1 MADEN
6 ILNNEEN
13 TPDVDV
19 SSEASS
25 DDAEWEFVDTDS
37 MGEELKDKDKIKKL
51 REELKKAQKERMEY
65 LTGLQRARADYANLQ
80 KESAENGTRIKDR
93 TTESL
98 VTDFLKIADS
108 FDMAM
113 SNAEAWNAIDSTWR
127 IGVEYIYQQLQSI
140 FNEYGVVSYG
150 KEGDQF
156 DPSLHTSITTEKTD
170 DESKDH
176 TIARVI
182 QKGYR
187 IRDRVI
193 RPAQVVVWKFE

>member
-1 MADEN
+1 MADDN
-6 ILNNEEN
+6 ILHNKEYTED
-13 TPDVDV
+13 TDM
-19 SSEASS
+19 S
-25 DDAEWEFVDTDS
+25 DDVEFVDTDS

-98 VTDFLKIADS
+98 VADFLKIADS

-140 FNEYGVVSYG
+140 FNEYGVTSYG

-156 DPSLHTSITTEKTD
+156 DPALHTSITTEKTD